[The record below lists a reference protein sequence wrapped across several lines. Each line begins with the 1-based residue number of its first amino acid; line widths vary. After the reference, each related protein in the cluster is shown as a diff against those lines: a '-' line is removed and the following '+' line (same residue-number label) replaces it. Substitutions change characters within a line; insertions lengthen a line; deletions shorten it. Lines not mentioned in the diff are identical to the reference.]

1 MRLVL
6 FILMAG
12 LAMSEQVTKVVDIHY
27 SDRDRLANLVQSKSV
42 NIKFD
47 PQAKFVVLQGE
58 KAEVEAIEE
67 ILKKIDLPPLNMEF
81 TFELISGSK
90 SAGKTTELP
99 AALGGVAKEM
109 KSLFGFQS
117 VTLIDTTTIRM
128 QDGKDSYANGVLPS
142 ILTADANPPKAAYS
156 INIRQAGSNG
166 TKGSR
171 LVRIAELRFNAKIP
185 FSSSFGANTQFLFS
199 EMGIQTGLDMKEGQ
213 RVVVGKVGMDSG
225 SNPFFLVVS
234 CKVVE

>member
-1 MRLVL
+1 MRFVFFL
-6 FILMAG
+6 LMASFA
-12 LAMSEQVTKVVDIHY
+12 LAEQVTKVVDIHN
-27 SDRDRLANLVQSKSV
+27 DKDRLVNLVQSRSV

-47 PQAKFVVLQGE
+47 QQSKFVMLQGE
-58 KAEVEAIEE
+58 RGEVEAIEE
-67 ILKKIDLPPLNMEF
+67 LLKKIDLPPLNLEF

-90 SAGKTTELP
+90 SAGKSTDLP
-99 AALGGVAKEM
+99 VALGGVAKEM

-142 ILTADANPPKAAYS
+142 VLTADANPPKAAYS